1 MKSKLRKNLMLLV
14 LSLALVVGLVPVS
27 QVKAVNTGGA
37 DAYTTLIKQISNGTL
52 RSTAKEPEKNYG
64 TNTYKCSGGG
74 YKTYMEITKVGTNH
88 SSNGNASTGVSGAGT
103 LEVINPDV
111 FETLTVGAK
120 QAYLKDVM
128 RIANREVQH
137 NAEVQDTGI
146 TTDTVNQFLESIQN
160 KTGMGSQLLASLLS
174 ETQPDYA
181 KANQIYKPFSGPIG
195 VVLGLISILIMALLG
210 VTMALDLAY
219 IVIPAFQL
227 MMSGEGG
234 DGNGQGAKGIA
245 KIISVEARNAVQA
258 AEGGGGAGGQNGSG
272 NKMAVGLYFK
282 ARWKGLLVL
291 GICLLYLVQGQIYSL
306 VAMIIDLVSG
316 FLGF

>member
-1 MKSKLRKNLMLLV
+1 
-14 LSLALVVGLVPVS
+14 
-27 QVKAVNTGGA
+27 
-37 DAYTTLIKQISNGTL
+37 
-52 RSTAKEPEKNYG
+52 
-64 TNTYKCSGGG
+64 
-74 YKTYMEITKVGTNH
+74 
-88 SSNGNASTGVSGAGT
+88 
-103 LEVINPDV
+103 
-111 FETLTVGAK
+111 
-120 QAYLKDVM
+120 
-128 RIANREVQH
+128 
-137 NAEVQDTGI
+137 
-146 TTDTVNQFLESIQN
+146 
-160 KTGMGSQLLASLLS
+160 MGSQLLASLLS
-174 ETQPDYA
+174 ETKPDYA
-181 KANQIYKPFSGPIG
+181 KANQIYKPFSGPIRVILG
-195 VVLGLISILIMALLG
+195 VISILIMALLG

-234 DGNGQGAKGIA
+234 DGNGQGAQGIS